1 MQDTSISAAAMT
13 DKTGGTL
20 AGIQLLRGIAA
31 LLVVFEHYVGTSVE
45 RGFAIDGLQGA
56 AVGHVGVDIFFVIS
70 GFIMEHTCGG
80 KPYRPGDRSLFILRR
95 MIRILPLYW
104 TMTALAFAIMLI
116 FSSTV
121 HSHPTWNQL
130 LMSLLVLPGRDAA
143 GTYGYVI
150 TMAWTLTYEFY
161 FYILF
166 CFFLPVPPR
175 TRLLALA
182 ALFGFAALA
191 GQVFPSTNPL
201 LGILTNPIVFEFL
214 LGCLLA
220 QLLRDGKSI
229 GMLTGLVFVVVAI
242 GILLLEFRTT
252 TNNSWVRLA
261 LWATPAALLVYAT
274 VLVKRGRTRATLR
287 SFFVPVFEHIGNIS
301 YSLYLSHFFAIA
313 VFVRLHGSL
322 SRHFDISPWL
332 AGAALF
338 GACILVAQICYL
350 LIERPSRAALQARLV
365 RARASRMQA
374 VA

>member
-1 MQDTSISAAAMT
+1 MQNTPISAVAMHG
-13 DKTGGTL
+13 KTGGTL
-20 AGIQLLRGIAA
+20 VGIQLLRGIAA

-45 RGFAIDGLQGA
+45 RGFAIDGLQGTG
-56 AVGHVGVDIFFVIS
+56 VGHVGVDIFFVIS

-80 KPYRPGDRSLFILRR
+80 KPYRFGDRSVFILRR

-104 TMTALAFAIMLI
+104 AMTVLAFAITLI
-116 FSSTV
+116 FSSAV

-130 LMSLLVLPGRDAA
+130 LMSMLVLPGRDATGA
-143 GTYGYVI
+143 YGYVI

-166 CFFLPVPPR
+166 CLFLPMPPR
-175 TRLLALA
+175 ARLLAMA
-182 ALFGFAALA
+182 ALFGLTSLA
-191 GQVFPSTNPL
+191 GQVFTPVNPL

-220 QLLRDGKSI
+220 QLSRAGKSI
-229 GMLTGLVFVVVAI
+229 SMLTGLVSVALAI
-242 GILLLEFRTT
+242 GLLLLELKAT

-274 VLVKRGRTRATLR
+274 VLVRPGSARRTLR
-287 SFFVPVFEHIGNIS
+287 SFFVPAFEHVGNIS

-313 VFVRLHGSL
+313 VFVRLYGSL

-338 GACILVAQICYL
+338 AACILVAQICYL

-365 RARASRMQA
+365 RIRASGLQTA
-374 VA
+374 V